1 MYLYS
6 EPYSTPHVKH
16 LFPNNAK
23 KPSSYENNW
32 LSPIQASLQSK
43 LEASFSLF
51 PHTATDHIAD
61 STDFRQNTVFEQTK
75 TDISGFLGRK
85 VKGKR
90 KHRASLHLQNLS
102 ATGEKCPKGFQ
113 S

>member
-1 MYLYS
+1 MYLHS

-32 LSPIQASLQSK
+32 LSPVQALLQSK

-51 PHTATDHIAD
+51 PHTATDHIAN
-61 STDFRQNTVFEQTK
+61 STDFKQNAVFEQTK
-75 TDISGFLGRK
+75 TDNIGFLGRK

-90 KHRASLHLQNLS
+90 KHRASLHL
-102 ATGEKCPKGFQ
+102 
-113 S
+113 